1 MKPSHG
7 EATNRVDVRVKS
19 RNEHRVL
26 VPEAEPPSITF
37 TPHPEAPSD
46 HQRGVEQAA
55 GDPHLHGGGGVG
67 IGEAAGDGGE
77 GEFGDG
83 ESGDRVGVEADLLDA
98 AAELAGAASA
108 PREELQISGG
118 GDGGGGGFGFVQDWD
133 LAGRRGEAA
142 EERHCFGWGF
152 RPNGF

>member
-1 MKPSHG
+1 M
-7 EATNRVDVRVKS
+7 
-19 RNEHRVL
+19 
-26 VPEAEPPSITF
+26 
-37 TPHPEAPSD
+37 
-46 HQRGVEQAA
+46 EQAA
-55 GDPHLHGGGGVG
+55 GDPHLHGGGGGVG